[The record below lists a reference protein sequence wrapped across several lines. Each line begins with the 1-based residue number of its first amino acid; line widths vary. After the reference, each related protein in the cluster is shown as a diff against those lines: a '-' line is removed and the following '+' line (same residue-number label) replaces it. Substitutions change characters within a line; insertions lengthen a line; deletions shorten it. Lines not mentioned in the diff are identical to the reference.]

1 MNKLFMLVGLPASGK
16 TTCGKRLAEV
26 EDALI
31 VSSDEIRKE
40 LLGDVNDQ
48 TKNEQ
53 VFKEVE
59 NRIINGLK
67 ERNVIYDATNINYKR
82 RMAFLQKIKNVEKI
96 AFLIATPYEE
106 CIERNNKR
114 ERKVP
119 EDVIKRMYYNFYIPQ
134 YYEGFDEIRLYFN
147 TEKNYWTYDL
157 FKKLDK
163 SM

>member
-1 MNKLFMLVGLPASGK
+1 MNKLFMLIGLPASGK

-82 RMAFLQKIKNVEKI
+82 RMAFLQKIKNAEKI

-106 CIERNNKR
+106 CIERNNTR
-114 ERKVP
+114 G
-119 EDVIKRMYYNFYIPQ
+119 I
-134 YYEGFDEIRLYFN
+134 
-147 TEKNYWTYDL
+147 
-157 FKKLDK
+157 
-163 SM
+163 